1 MRRTIL
7 GLVMVLL
14 TLSQAPGFSQTAN
27 PTLATDVTA
36 AEIQAVL
43 KNVSGGTDQQIKVV
57 GMSQYNVGV
66 GILHRNATK
75 SGGPV
80 VAINH
85 ERVSEVYYVVSGSGT
100 LITGGTVTG
109 VKPLPPDGYLVK
121 VAVGP
126 SNSGVFAQPAQ
137 SRKVSAG
144 DMVVI
149 PPGVYHG
156 FTDIPDHIDYVSVRV
171 DPDRLLPSG
180 HVHEVLAKK

>member
-1 MRRTIL
+1 
-7 GLVMVLL
+7 
-14 TLSQAPGFSQTAN
+14 
-27 PTLATDVTA
+27 
-36 AEIQAVL
+36 
-43 KNVSGGTDQQIKVV
+43 TDQQIKVV
-57 GMSQYNVGV
+57 GMAQYNVGV

-126 SNSGVFAQPAQ
+126 SNSGAFKASPGRHPRQLLAALACLFVGLGETDFVGPA
-137 SRKVSAG
+137 V
-144 DMVVI
+144 
-149 PPGVYHG
+149 
-156 FTDIPDHIDYVSVRV
+156 HIAI
-171 DPDRLLPSG
+171 LE
-180 HVHEVLAKK
+180 HEVVRRRGWRASCQFLDLLGPTNLFPEPNSTEMSIHIGHARA